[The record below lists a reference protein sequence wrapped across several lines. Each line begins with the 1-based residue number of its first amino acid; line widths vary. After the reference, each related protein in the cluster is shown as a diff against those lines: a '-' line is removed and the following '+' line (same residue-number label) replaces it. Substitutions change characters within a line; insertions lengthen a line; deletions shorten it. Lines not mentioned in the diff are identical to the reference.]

1 MSYADTKILVIN
13 PIHTLREDICDQLQR
28 DGFSNITDVSDGLEA
43 IELLGENSYDLVVT
57 DIEIHNLDAWRLTR
71 LIRSDM
77 LASPANTT
85 VIVVS
90 STYSERIAEAT
101 SKEFEINR
109 FIPLSKLTQLGG
121 IAKELMNENNVRVPK
136 ARILVIEDYQDTAQ
150 LVERVLSKR
159 FDITHVADG
168 ETGLQTW

>member
-1 MSYADTKILVIN
+1 MSSHANTKILVIN
-13 PIHTLREDICDQLQR
+13 PIHTLREDICEQLQR
-28 DGFSNITDVSDGLEA
+28 DGFSDITDVSEGLQA

-109 FIPLSKLTQLGG
+109 FIP
-121 IAKELMNENNVRVPK
+121 
-136 ARILVIEDYQDTAQ
+136 
-150 LVERVLSKR
+150 
-159 FDITHVADG
+159 
-168 ETGLQTW
+168 